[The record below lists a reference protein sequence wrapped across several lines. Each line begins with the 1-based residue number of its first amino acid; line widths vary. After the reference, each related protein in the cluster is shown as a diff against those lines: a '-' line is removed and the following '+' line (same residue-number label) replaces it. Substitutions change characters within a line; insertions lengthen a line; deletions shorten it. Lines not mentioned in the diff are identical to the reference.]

1 MTGTGGGLM
10 KTNKVAGTIISVSIE
25 IIFAALIIIII
36 FQGAEK
42 AYTFGFSVF
51 AEQPVAAEPGRDV
64 NVTIE
69 GKESAYELGKLLEE
83 KGLIRDA
90 KVFYVQMK
98 LMSIKGKVIPGR
110 YTLNTS
116 MTAEKMIQT
125 ITTDPEEEEK
135 EE

>member
-51 AEQPVAAEPGRDV
+51 AEQPVTAEPGRDV

>member
-1 MTGTGGGLM
+1 M

-51 AEQPVAAEPGRDV
+51 AEQPVTAEPGRDV